1 MSETT
6 QYDLVV
12 IGAGP
17 GGYVAAIRASQ
28 LGMKVAC
35 IDRQFLGG
43 TCLNVGCIPSKAL
56 LESSERFYETKNK
69 LAHHGITVGDVSLDL
84 GKMLARKDA
93 VVKQLTTG
101 VGFLFKKNKIDSI
114 IGSGK
119 ITSTT
124 SVEVKTADGKITTL
138 STKRILI
145 ATGSTPIEL
154 NGLKFDGQFIVDS
167 TGGLAFKEVP
177 KKLLIVGG
185 GYIGVE
191 MGSIWKRLGSEVLT
205 IEFTDRILPLM
216 DQELSGMLQRSLEK
230 SGMKFRFNSAAMGA
244 EIKDGKVFVTVK
256 TGEQTVVEECDKV
269 LVCTGRKPVTDGLGL
284 TEIGV
289 AMDKRG
295 FVLANPHFETSVPG
309 VFAIGDVIGGLMLAH
324 KAEEEGIACAE
335 LMAGKA
341 GHVNYKVVPGVVYTH
356 PEFAQVGLTEADAK
370 REGIEV
376 KVGKFPLKANG
387 RAISIDDTEG
397 WMKVVG
403 DAKTDRLLGV
413 QILSPS
419 AGELIAEACVAM
431 EFAASTED
439 LGRTMHAH
447 PTLAE
452 AVKEAALAVEKRAI
466 HI

>member
-1 MSETT
+1 MSENI

-17 GGYVAAIRASQ
+17 GGYVAAIRAAQ
-28 LGMKVAC
+28 LGFKVAC

-56 LESSERFYETKNK
+56 LESSEKFAETRNK
-69 LAHHGITVGDVSLDL
+69 LAKHGINVESVSLDL
-84 GKMLARKDA
+84 AKMLARKDA
-93 VVKQLTTG
+93 VVKQLTGG

-114 IGSGK
+114 IGSGR
-119 ITSTT
+119 ITAPG
-124 SVEVKTADGKITTL
+124 SVEVKSADGKVTTL
-138 STKRILI
+138 ATKRILI
-145 ATGSTPIEL
+145 ATGSAPIEL
-154 NGLKFDGQFIVDS
+154 PGLKFDNNFIVDS
-167 TGGLAFKEVP
+167 TGGLEFKEVP

-191 MGSIWKRLGSEVLT
+191 MGSIWKRLGSEVLV

-216 DQELSGMLQRSLEK
+216 DQELSGLLQRSLEK
-230 SGMKFRFNSAAMGA
+230 QGMKFKFSSAAMGA
-244 EIKDGKVFVTVK
+244 EIKDNKVFVTIK
-256 TGEQTVVEECDKV
+256 TGDQTTVEECDRV

-284 TEIGV
+284 AELGV

-295 FVLANPHFETSVPG
+295 FVLANPHFETNVPG
-309 VFAIGDVIGGLMLAH
+309 IYAIGDVIGGLMLAH
-324 KAEEEGIACAE
+324 KAEEEGIAAAE

-376 KVGKFPLKANG
+376 KVGKFPLKGNG
-387 RAISIDDTEG
+387 RAIAIDETEG
-397 WMKVVG
+397 WMKVIG

-413 QILSPS
+413 QLLSPH
-419 AGELIAEACVAM
+419 AGEIIAEACVAM

-439 LGRTMHAH
+439 LARTMHSH
-447 PTLAE
+447 PTISE
-452 AVKEAALAVEKRAI
+452 ALKEAAMNVEKRAI
-466 HI
+466 HV

>member
-17 GGYVAAIRASQ
+17 GGYVAAIRAAQ
-28 LGMKVAC
+28 LGLKVAC
-35 IDRQFLGG
+35 VDRQFLGG

-69 LAHHGITVGDVSLDL
+69 LAHHGISVGEVSLDL
-84 GKMLARKDA
+84 TKMLARKDA

-114 IGSGK
+114 IGNARIVSP
-119 ITSTT
+119 T
-124 SVEVKTADGKITTL
+124 SVEVKSADGKITPL
-138 STKRILI
+138 NTKRILI
-145 ATGSTPIEL
+145 ATGSAPIEL
-154 NGLKFDGQFIVDS
+154 PGLKFDNEFIVDS

-177 KKLLIVGG
+177 KKLIIVGG

-191 MGSIWKRLGSEVLT
+191 MGSIWRRLGSEVLV

-216 DQELSGMLQRSLEK
+216 DQELSGLLQRSLEK
-230 SGMKFRFNSAAMGA
+230 SGMKFKFNSAALNA
-244 EIKDGKVFVTVK
+244 EIKDGKVLVTVK
-256 TGEQTVVEECDKV
+256 TGEQSVVEEADRV
-269 LVCTGRKPVTDGLGL
+269 LVCTGRKPTTDSLGL
-284 TEIGV
+284 SELGV
-289 AMDKRG
+289 ELDKRG
-295 FVLANPHFETSVPG
+295 FVIIDAHFQTNIPG
-309 VFAIGDVIGGLMLAH
+309 IFAIGDVIGGLMLAH

-370 REGIEV
+370 REGIAV

-397 WMKVVG
+397 WIKVIG

-413 QILSPS
+413 QILSPA

-447 PTLAE
+447 PTVAE
-452 AVKEAALAVEKRAI
+452 ALKEAALAVEKRAI